1 MNEKEFIDALSA
13 KTDIDD
19 KRISKLMS
27 SVADIVSSNL
37 QEGKDVTIQGF
48 GVFETKKKMEKIEVN
63 ASTGKRILF
72 PPKLLVGFRPS
83 SLLKE
88 RINSVLNG

>member
-13 KTDIDD
+13 KTGIDD

-48 GVFETKKKMEKIEVN
+48 GVFETKKKMEK
-63 ASTGKRILF
+63 
-72 PPKLLVGFRPS
+72 
-83 SLLKE
+83 LK
-88 RINSVLNG
+88 SMHLQANGYCSRQNFLWVSDLHHC

>member
-1 MNEKEFIDALSA
+1 MNEKGFIDALSA
-13 KTDIDD
+13 KTGIDD

>member
-13 KTDIDD
+13 KTGIDD

-37 QEGKDVTIQGF
+37 QECKDVTIQGF

>member
-13 KTDIDD
+13 KTGIDD

-37 QEGKDVTIQGF
+37 QGGKDVTIQGF

>member
-1 MNEKEFIDALSA
+1 MNEKEFIDALPA
-13 KTDIDD
+13 KTGIDD

>member
-13 KTDIDD
+13 KTRIDD

>member
-1 MNEKEFIDALSA
+1 MRCLQRRGLM
-13 KTDIDD
+13 T
-19 KRISKLMS
+19 KLMS

>member
-1 MNEKEFIDALSA
+1 MNEKELIDALSA
-13 KTDIDD
+13 KTGIDD

>member
-1 MNEKEFIDALSA
+1 
-13 KTDIDD
+13 
-19 KRISKLMS
+19 MS

>member
-13 KTDIDD
+13 KTGIDD

-48 GVFETKKKMEKIEVN
+48 GVFETKKKMEKIEVS

>member
-1 MNEKEFIDALSA
+1 MSA
-13 KTDIDD
+13 KTGIDD

>member
-1 MNEKEFIDALSA
+1 MNEKEFIDALFA
-13 KTDIDD
+13 KTGIDD